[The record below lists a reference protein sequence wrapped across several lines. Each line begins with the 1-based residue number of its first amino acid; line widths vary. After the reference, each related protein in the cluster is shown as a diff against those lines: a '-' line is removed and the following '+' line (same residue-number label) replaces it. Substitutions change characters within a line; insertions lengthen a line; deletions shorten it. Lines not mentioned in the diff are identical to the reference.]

1 MRSPWNPPSSGSRL
15 HGMVLLTEADMAAKL
30 QTGSS
35 GEGAAEAA
43 DFTGGVSQ
51 HISNE
56 LGTIIESQPAGV
68 LLIIIAALLVGK
80 LVDWTLRATL
90 SIWVKKSETPLD
102 DLALAHL
109 SGPIVKSTML
119 YGLWVA
125 AVHLELDDESA
136 RVFVLRVIQTLLVL
150 IWSVGVL
157 HLADGF
163 LRHASKKKGKFKIVE
178 NRTFPLFSN
187 LSKLLLFGVGVY
199 LVILVWNVNTD
210 AWLASAGIAGLAIS
224 FAAKDTLSNL
234 FAGVFIIADAP
245 YRIGDYIVL
254 DSASGGTRGEVTS
267 IGLRSTR
274 VVTRDE
280 IEITIPNA
288 VIGAAQI
295 VNQTAG
301 PSTKMR
307 VRVPV
312 GVSYNTDV
320 ERLRVVLMEVAASE
334 PLVCEAPEARLRFR
348 AFGTSSLDFELLVWA
363 ESPETKG
370 LLLDTLLTSILTRLR
385 EEEIEIPFPQ
395 RDLHIKEQPSS

>member
-1 MRSPWNPPSSGSRL
+1 
-15 HGMVLLTEADMAAKL
+15 MVLVTEVELTATSAANALAL
-30 QTGSS
+30 QAGSS
-35 GEGAAEAA
+35 GEDAAEIA
-43 DFTGGVSQ
+43 
-51 HISNE
+51 E
-56 LGTIIESQPAGV
+56 LGGGMSQLISSELSALIENQLAGAV
-68 LLIIIAALLVGK
+68 LVILAAMLVGK

-90 SIWVKKSETPLD
+90 NVWVKNSDTPLD
-102 DLALAHL
+102 DLALDHL
-109 SGPIVKSTML
+109 SGPIVKTTVL
-119 YGLWVA
+119 YGFWVA
-125 AVHLELDDESA
+125 AVHLKLDDESA
-136 RVFVLRVIQTLLVL
+136 RLFVLRVIQTLLVL

-199 LVILVWNVNTD
+199 LVILVWDVNTD

-301 PSTKMR
+301 PTTKMR

-312 GVSYNTDV
+312 GVSYGSDIDK
-320 ERLRVVLMEVAASE
+320 LREALMEVALKE
-334 PLVCEAPEARLRFR
+334 PLVCEAPKPRLRFR
-348 AFGTSSLDFELLVWA
+348 AFGASSLDFELLVWA
-363 ESPETKG
+363 ESPESKG
-370 LLLDTLLTSILTRLR
+370 LMLDSLLSSILARLR

>member
-1 MRSPWNPPSSGSRL
+1 
-15 HGMVLLTEADMAAKL
+15 MVLKTEALVTAQPFGLEGGAE
-30 QTGSS
+30 
-35 GEGAAEAA
+35 EGAAELAA
-43 DFTGGVSQ
+43 QGGALSQ
-51 HISNE
+51 LISKQ
-56 LGTIIESQPAGV
+56 LGDVIENPLAGAV
-68 LLIIIAALLVGK
+68 VVILAALLFGK
-80 LVDWTLRATL
+80 LVDWVLRATL
-90 SIWVKKSETPLD
+90 SVWVKNSDTPLD
-102 DLALAHL
+102 DLALKHL
-109 SGPIVKSTML
+109 SGPIVKTTVL
-119 YGLWVA
+119 YGFWVA
-125 AVHLELDDESA
+125 TVHLQLEEPSA
-136 RVFVLRVIQTLLVL
+136 RLMVLRVIQTLLVL

-157 HLADGF
+157 HLVDGL
-163 LRHASKKKGKFKIVE
+163 LRYASSNKGKFKIVE
-178 NRTFPLFSN
+178 SRTFPLFSN
-187 LSKLLLFGVGVY
+187 LSKLLLFGVGIY
-199 LVILVWNVNTD
+199 LVILVWDVNTD

-301 PSTKMR
+301 PSPKMR

-312 GVSYNTDV
+312 GVAYSTDV
-320 ERLRVVLMEVAASE
+320 DRFREVVMEVAQAES
-334 PLVCEAPEARLRFR
+334 LVCDTPSPRLRFR
-348 AFGTSSLDFELLVWA
+348 AFGPSSLDFELLVWA
-363 ESPETKG
+363 ESPEARG
-370 LLLDTLLTSILTRLR
+370 LLLDNLLCSILNRLR
-385 EEEIEIPFPQ
+385 EEGIQIPFPQ

>member
-1 MRSPWNPPSSGSRL
+1 
-15 HGMVLLTEADMAAKL
+15 MVLPTEAAAGVAPIVL
-30 QTGSS
+30 QGDAGG
-35 GEGAAEAA
+35 GEGAADMAH
-43 DFTGGVSQ
+43 GGALSQ
-51 HISNE
+51 LISNE
-56 LGTIIESQPAGV
+56 LGAIIENPYAGAALV
-68 LLIIIAALLVGK
+68 ILAALLLGK
-80 LVDWTLRATL
+80 LVDWALRATL
-90 SIWVKKSETPLD
+90 NVWVKNSDTPLD
-102 DLALAHL
+102 DLALQHL
-109 SGPIVKSTML
+109 SGPIVKSTVL
-119 YGLWVA
+119 YGFWVA
-125 AVHLELDDESA
+125 AVHLELDDPAA

-157 HLADGF
+157 HLAEGF

-199 LVILVWNVNTD
+199 LVILVWDVNTD

-301 PSTKMR
+301 PSAKMR

-312 GVSYNTDV
+312 GVSYGTDV
-320 ERLRVVLMEVAASE
+320 DRFREVLMEVAESE
-334 PLVCEAPEARLRFR
+334 PLVCDAPEPRLRFR
-348 AFGTSSLDFELLVWA
+348 AFGPSSLDFELLVWA
-363 ESPETKG
+363 ETPEDKG
-370 LLLDTLLTSILTRLR
+370 RLLDSLLASILKRLR
-385 EEEIEIPFPQ
+385 AEGIEIPFPQ

>member
-1 MRSPWNPPSSGSRL
+1 
-15 HGMVLLTEADMAAKL
+15 MVLVTEVELTATSAANALAL

-35 GEGAAEAA
+35 GEDAAEIA
-43 DFTGGVSQ
+43 
-51 HISNE
+51 E
-56 LGTIIESQPAGV
+56 LGGGMSQLISSELSALIENQLAGAV
-68 LLIIIAALLVGK
+68 LVILAAMLVGK

-90 SIWVKKSETPLD
+90 NVWVKNSDTPLD
-102 DLALAHL
+102 DLALDHL
-109 SGPIVKSTML
+109 SGPIVKTTVL
-119 YGLWVA
+119 YGFWVA
-125 AVHLELDDESA
+125 AVHLKLDDESA
-136 RVFVLRVIQTLLVL
+136 RLFVLRVIQTLLVL

-199 LVILVWNVNTD
+199 LVILVWDVNTD

-301 PSTKMR
+301 PTTKMR

-312 GVSYNTDV
+312 GVSYGSDIDK
-320 ERLRVVLMEVAASE
+320 LREALMEVALKE
-334 PLVCEAPEARLRFR
+334 PLVCEAPKPRLRFR
-348 AFGTSSLDFELLVWA
+348 AFGASSLDFELLVWA
-363 ESPETKG
+363 ESPESKG
-370 LLLDTLLTSILTRLR
+370 LMLDSLLSSILARLR

>member
-1 MRSPWNPPSSGSRL
+1 
-15 HGMVLLTEADMAAKL
+15 MVLLTEVATTAQAATDGAALQAGASGEAAKETVEVAGGL
-30 QTGSS
+30 SQLISEELS
-35 GEGAAEAA
+35 AVIENQLAGAALVILAA
-43 DFTGGVSQ
+43 V
-51 HISNE
+51 
-56 LGTIIESQPAGV
+56 
-68 LLIIIAALLVGK
+68 LVGK
-80 LVDWTLRATL
+80 LADWILRATL
-90 SIWVKKSETPLD
+90 SVWVKSSATPLD
-102 DLALAHL
+102 DLALQHL
-109 SGPIVKSTML
+109 SGPIVKTTVL
-119 YGLWVA
+119 YGFWVA
-125 AVHLELDDESA
+125 AVHLKLDDEGA
-136 RVFVLRVIQTLLVL
+136 RIFVLRVIQTLLVF

-163 LRHASKKKGKFKIVE
+163 LRHASKKKGGFKVVE

-199 LVILVWNVNTD
+199 LVILVWDVNTD

-301 PSTKMR
+301 PSPKMR

-312 GVSYNTDV
+312 GVSYGTDV
-320 ERLRVVLMEVAASE
+320 DTLREALMEVALAE
-334 PLVCEAPEARLRFR
+334 PLVCESPKPRVRFR
-348 AFGTSSLDFELLVWA
+348 AFGVSSLDFELLVWA
-363 ESPETKG
+363 ESPDARG
-370 LLLDTLLTSILTRLR
+370 LLLDSLLNAVLTRLR

>member
-1 MRSPWNPPSSGSRL
+1 
-15 HGMVLLTEADMAAKL
+15 MVLLKEADVATRFSTDVAAL
-30 QTGSS
+30 QAGSD
-35 GEGAAEAA
+35 GEGASEAA
-43 DFTGGVSQ
+43 ELAGGLSQ
-51 HISNE
+51 LISEE
-56 LGTIIESQPAGV
+56 LGAIIENQLAGAV
-68 LLIIIAALLVGK
+68 LVILAALLVGK
-80 LVDWTLRATL
+80 LVDWVLRATL
-90 SIWVKKSETPLD
+90 SVWVKNSNTPLD
-102 DLALAHL
+102 DLALEHL
-109 SGPIVKSTML
+109 SGPIIKTTVL
-119 YGLWVA
+119 YGFWVG
-125 AVHLELDDESA
+125 AVHLELDDESGGLL
-136 RVFVLRVIQTLLVL
+136 VLRVIQTLLVL

-163 LRHASKKKGKFKIVE
+163 LRHASRNKGKFKIVE

-199 LVILVWNVNTD
+199 LVILVWDVNTD

-301 PSTKMR
+301 PSAKMR

-312 GVSYNTDV
+312 GVSYSTDV
-320 ERLRVVLMEVAASE
+320 ERLREALMEVAEAE
-334 PLVCEAPEARLRFR
+334 PLVCDAPEARLRFR
-348 AFGTSSLDFELLVWA
+348 AFGPSSLDFELLVWA
-363 ESPETKG
+363 EDPEMKG
-370 LLLDTLLTSILTRLR
+370 RLLDALLTSILTRLR
-385 EEEIEIPFPQ
+385 EEEIQIPFPQ

>member
-1 MRSPWNPPSSGSRL
+1 
-15 HGMVLLTEADMAAKL
+15 MVLATEASASALPLKL
-30 QTGSS
+30 QGDA
-35 GEGAAEAA
+35 GGAEGAVDAA
-43 DFTGGVSQ
+43 QGGALSQ
-51 HISNE
+51 LISDE
-56 LGTIIESQPAGV
+56 LGALIQNQFAGAV
-68 LLIIIAALLVGK
+68 LVILAALLLGK
-80 LVDWTLRATL
+80 LVDWALRATL
-90 SIWVKKSETPLD
+90 NVWVKNSDTPLD
-102 DLALAHL
+102 DLALQHL
-109 SGPIVKSTML
+109 SGPIVKSTVL
-119 YGLWVA
+119 YGFWVA
-125 AVHLELDDESA
+125 AVHLELDDPAA

-157 HLADGF
+157 HLAEGF

-199 LVILVWNVNTD
+199 LVILVWDVNTD

-301 PSTKMR
+301 PSAKMR

-312 GVSYNTDV
+312 GVSYGTDV
-320 ERLRVVLMEVAASE
+320 DRFREVLMEVAESE
-334 PLVCEAPEARLRFR
+334 PLVCDAPEPRLRFR
-348 AFGTSSLDFELLVWA
+348 AFGPSSLDFELLVWA
-363 ESPETKG
+363 ETPEDKG
-370 LLLDTLLTSILTRLR
+370 RLLDSLLASILKRLR
-385 EEEIEIPFPQ
+385 AEGIEIPFPQ